1 MGMSKIKKALEK
13 AKQDRNLMEGRGI
26 QGAEGLATPSVP
38 EEEAR
43 SLECMGINPT
53 YCQTKTVNVDPKILK
68 KNKILSYFHENGI
81 SDQIKILRTQ
91 VLDRMKDI
99 GGNRLL
105 VTSASPAEGKTLI
118 AINLAVSIS
127 QELDRTVLFVETDMR
142 TSSLHR
148 YFGLEMKKGLAD
160 YLVGEAE
167 IPDILLNPGIEKLVL
182 LSGGRSL
189 PLSAELLGAP
199 RMQSLVREMRERYPE
214 RFIVF
219 DGASLL
225 SYADPLIF
233 SRFIDGILLVVEA
246 EKTSRQDLR
255 RSLELLRDKTLIG
268 TVLNKAKG

>member
-13 AKQDRNLMEGRGI
+13 AKQDRNLVEGQGIRGA
-26 QGAEGLATPSVP
+26 GGLATPSVP
-38 EEEAR
+38 EEDAR
-43 SLECMGINPT
+43 SLECTGINPT
-53 YCQTKTVNVDPKILK
+53 YCQTKIVNVDPKVLK

-91 VLDRMKDI
+91 VLDRMKEI

-105 VTSASPAEGKTLI
+105 VTSASPMEGKTLI